1 MVCQSVITT
10 IRQCDRRMDEDNE
23 KGQDFELGLSEDDLD
38 KDDVIETSPDDP
50 LHSQLDEECEKS
62 NDLLERLQRLQA
74 EFDNYRKR
82 MDTRFSEVA
91 KFASE
96 DILLK
101 ILDVYDNILRALE
114 MDFTKDPEAA
124 RAGINA
130 IQQQLNKI
138 LIMEGVR
145 PLDTVG
151 QEFDP
156 YYQHAAQRAYDPE
169 KPDGV
174 ILEEYQRG
182 YMLKEKVLRPAVV
195 CVNRH
200 ETPAAETSNDNDNND
215 VSDNNGE

>member
-1 MVCQSVITT
+1 MHK
-10 IRQCDRRMDEDNE
+10 DDE
-23 KGQDFELGLSEDDLD
+23 KGQEFEVDFSEEESDRE
-38 KDDVIETSPDDP
+38 DVIELSPEDP
-50 LHSQLDEECEKS
+50 LHTQIDEECEKS
-62 NDLLERLQRLQA
+62 KDLLDRLQRLQA

-82 MDTRFSEVA
+82 MDARFSEVA

-101 ILDVYDNILRALE
+101 VLDVYDNILRALE
-114 MDFTKDPEAA
+114 MDFKEDPEAA
-124 RAGINA
+124 RKGIDA
-130 IQQQLNKI
+130 IQQQLDKI
-138 LIMEGVR
+138 LSLEGVR
-145 PLDTVG
+145 PIESIG

-156 YYQHAAQRAYDPE
+156 YYQHAAQRINNPE

-200 ETPAAETSNDNDNND
+200 EIPTAKPNDEENIVDD
-215 VSDNNGE
+215 LDNNGE

>member
-10 IRQCDRRMDEDNE
+10 IRQCDRGMHEDDK
-23 KGQDFELGLSEDDLD
+23 KGQEFELDLSEEDLD
-38 KDDVIETSPDDP
+38 QDDVLELSPEDP

-62 NDLLERLQRLQA
+62 KELLDRLQRLQA

-82 MDTRFSEVA
+82 MDARFSEVA

-101 ILDVYDNILRALE
+101 VLDVYDNIQRALD
-114 MDFTKDPEAA
+114 MDFTDDPVAA
-124 RAGINA
+124 RKGINA
-130 IQQQLNKI
+130 IQQQLEKI
-138 LIMEGVR
+138 LSMEGVR
-145 PLDTVG
+145 PIESVG

-156 YYQHAAQRAYDPE
+156 YYQHAAQRVHNPE

-200 ETPAAETSNDNDNND
+200 ETPTAQPDD
-215 VSDNNGE
+215 VEKNIDDLENNGE